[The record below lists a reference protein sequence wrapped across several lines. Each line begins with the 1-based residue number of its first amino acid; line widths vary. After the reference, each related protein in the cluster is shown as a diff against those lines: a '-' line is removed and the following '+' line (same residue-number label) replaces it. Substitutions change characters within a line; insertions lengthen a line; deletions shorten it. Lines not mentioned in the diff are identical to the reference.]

1 MKINRKC
8 SFFIWYSVLYLD
20 CDFIIQRNF
29 VDFVTLY
36 KLRGVYLCTMHNA
49 QCTKDR
55 IKNIC
60 KVKKVNME
68 QMLVDCSLGVNAIR
82 QINDTKGMAS
92 FSLAKIADYLDC
104 SVDYLL
110 GRTDSPTVSGNYI
123 NSDNNVQAIRTG
135 NGDMTI
141 HAEKQLSKG
150 IDPTTEE
157 FIKIFCNLDFDDKF
171 EVMQL
176 LMEKRKK

>member
-1 MKINRKC
+1 MLEVCNIRK
-8 SFFIWYSVLYLD
+8 SLIYDLEK
-20 CDFIIQRNF
+20 RN
-29 VDFVTLY
+29 
-36 KLRGVYLCTMHNA
+36 
-49 QCTKDR
+49 
-55 IKNIC
+55 
-60 KVKKVNME
+60 
-68 QMLVDCSLGVNAIR
+68 
-82 QINDTKGMAS
+82 AS
-92 FSLAKIADYLDC
+92 PSIEVIGQIADYLNC

-110 GRTDSPTVSGNYI
+110 GRTDNPTVSGNYI
-123 NSDNNVQAIRTG
+123 NGDNNVQAIRTG

-176 LMEKRKK
+176 LMQKRGEKK

>member
-1 MKINRKC
+1 MTVFKNSIQKC
-8 SFFIWYSVLYLD
+8 QPLLYQVDLYPLSVLSAALFVSRACLN

-29 VDFVTLY
+29 VDFVTLH
-36 KLRGVYLCTMHNA
+36 KVRGVIFMYNA

-68 QMLVDCSLGVNAIR
+68 QMLVECSLGVNAIR

-110 GRTDSPTVSGNYI
+110 GRTDNPNISGTNI
-123 NSDNNVQAIRTG
+123 AISNQQKKDTELLDLIKSLPLKKRVKIISMIY
-135 NGDMTI
+135 DELEE
-141 HAEKQLSKG
+141 EK
-150 IDPTTEE
+150 
-157 FIKIFCNLDFDDKF
+157 
-171 EVMQL
+171 
-176 LMEKRKK
+176 

>member
-1 MKINRKC
+1 M
-8 SFFIWYSVLYLD
+8 Y
-20 CDFIIQRNF
+20 
-29 VDFVTLY
+29 
-36 KLRGVYLCTMHNA
+36 NA

-92 FSLAKIADYLDC
+92 FSLAKIADYLNC

-110 GRTDSPTVSGNYI
+110 GRTDNPTVSGNNISNFDTTI
-123 NSDNNVQAIRTG
+123 NGTQANIIQG
-135 NGDMTI
+135 
-141 HAEKQLSKG
+141 AETDLDEIKVALSKLTSSNRHRA
-150 IDPTTEE
+150 IADM
-157 FIKIFCNLDFDDKF
+157 LD
-171 EVMQL
+171 L
-176 LMEKRKK
+176 LEKYIEK

>member
-1 MKINRKC
+1 MDNTQ
-8 SFFIWYSVLYLD
+8 VA
-20 CDFIIQRNF
+20 N
-29 VDFVTLY
+29 
-36 KLRGVYLCTMHNA
+36 
-49 QCTKDR
+49 R
-55 IKNIC
+55 IKELCKLKGSSVSKMLEVCNIR
-60 KVKKVNME
+60 K
-68 QMLVDCSLGVNAIR
+68 SLIYDLEKRNASPSIEVIG
-82 QINDTKGMAS
+82 Q
-92 FSLAKIADYLDC
+92 IADYLNC

-110 GRTDSPTVSGNYI
+110 GRTDNPTVSGN
-123 NSDNNVQAIRTG
+123 NNVQAIRTG

-176 LMEKRKK
+176 LMQKRGEKK